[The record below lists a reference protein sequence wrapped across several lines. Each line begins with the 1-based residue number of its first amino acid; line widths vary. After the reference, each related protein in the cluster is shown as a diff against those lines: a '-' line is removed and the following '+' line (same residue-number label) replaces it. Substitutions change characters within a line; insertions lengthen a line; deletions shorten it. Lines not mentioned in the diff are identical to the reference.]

1 MRALDDSPAVAAA
14 REALADGPSRAWVV
28 GGTVRD
34 ALLGR
39 APIDDVDLAI
49 DGDAHRAAEAI
60 RRVTGG
66 PIFRLSDTFRSYRA
80 LAQDRSWT
88 IDITPLQGDTIEDD
102 LRNRD
107 FAINAIAVPVE
118 GGDPIDPT
126 GGLDDVRRGI
136 LRVLPGAYE
145 RDPLRPLRLVR
156 LATELDLVPDSDTER
171 RTRAAAP
178 RLTEA
183 APERVFA
190 ELRRL
195 MLADRVLDGLDL
207 ADSLGIVRAVIPE
220 LDELHGVEQSHF
232 HHADVHGHTLEVL
245 QELLGLERDIERV
258 FGDELAP
265 RIRAVMD
272 EPLADELTRG
282 QALRFA
288 ALLHD
293 IGKPHTRGVRDDG
306 RVTFIGHDA
315 VGEGVIAD
323 ITKRLRTSTALR
335 EFLGKITRH
344 HLALGFLVH
353 QMPLSR
359 ASVYRYLTK
368 TDPVSVET
376 TLLTCADRLAT
387 RGRNAEEA
395 IAKHLDLA
403 RGLMADALD
412 YREQGPPTPPVRG
425 DVLARELGI
434 DSGPQIGEL
443 VERLREAAFTGEATT
458 EDEALQLAR
467 RLRHN
472 SAR

>member
-1 MRALDDSPAVAAA
+1 MRALDESPAVAAV
-14 REALADGPSRAWVV
+14 REAIARGTSPAWIV

-39 APIDDVDLAI
+39 APIDDVDVAI
-49 DGDAHRAAEAI
+49 DGDAHAAAEDI

-66 PIFRLSDTFRSYRA
+66 PIFRLSDKFRSYRA
-80 LAQDRSWT
+80 IAPDRTWT
-88 IDITPLQGDTIEDD
+88 VDITPLQGATIEDD

-107 FAINAIAVPVE
+107 FAINAIAVPVA
-118 GGDPIDPT
+118 GGDPVDPT
-126 GGLDDVRRGI
+126 GGLEDVEKRV
-136 LRVLPGAYE
+136 LRVLPGAYD

-156 LATELDLVPDSDTER
+156 LAAELDLVPDPATEEE
-171 RTRAAAP
+171 TRAAAP

-183 APERVFA
+183 APERIFA

-195 MLADRVLDGLDL
+195 VLADRVLDGLDL

-220 LDELHGVEQSHF
+220 LDDLHGVEQSHF

-245 QELLGLERDIERV
+245 QELLGLEGDVERV
-258 FGDELAP
+258 FGDELGP
-265 RIRAVMD
+265 RIRAVLD

-293 IGKPHTRGVRDDG
+293 IGKPQTRGVRDDG

-315 VGEGVIAD
+315 VGQDVIAD
-323 ITKRLRTSTALR
+323 ITKRLRTSAALR

-344 HLALGFLVH
+344 HLAVGFLVH
-353 QMPLSR
+353 ERPLSR
-359 ASVYRYLTK
+359 SAVYRYLTK
-368 TDPVSVET
+368 TEPVSVET

-387 RGRNAEEA
+387 RGRNAEDA

-403 RGLMADALD
+403 RELMAEALD
-412 YREQGPPTPPVRG
+412 YREHGPPRPPVRG

-434 DSGPQIGEL
+434 DSGPEVGAL

-458 EDEALQLAR
+458 EEQALQLAR
-467 RLRHN
+467 RLRDN
-472 SAR
+472 PEP

>member
-14 REALADGPSRAWVV
+14 RAALADGPGQVWIV

-39 APIDDVDLAI
+39 EPVDDVDLAI
-49 DGDAHRAAEAI
+49 DGDAHAAAEAI

-80 LAQDRSWT
+80 IAPDRSWT
-88 IDITPLQGDTIEDD
+88 IDITPLQGTTIEDD
-102 LRNRD
+102 LGNRD
-107 FAINAIAVPVE
+107 FAINAIAIPLA

-126 GGLDDVRRGI
+126 GGLGDVDKRV

-156 LATELDLVPDSDTER
+156 LAAELDLVPDAATEEA
-171 RTRAAAP
+171 TRAAAP
-178 RLTEA
+178 AVGQA

-195 MLADRVLDGLDL
+195 VLADRVLDGLDL

-258 FGDELAP
+258 FDEDLGR
-265 RIRAVMD
+265 RIRAVLD
-272 EPLADELTRG
+272 EPLADDLTRG

-293 IGKPHTRGVRDDG
+293 IGKPQTRGVRPDG

-315 VGEGVIAD
+315 VGQDVIGG
-323 ITKRLRTSTALR
+323 ITARLRTSTALK

-344 HLALGFLVH
+344 HLAVGFLVH
-353 QMPLSR
+353 ERPLSR
-359 ASVYRYLTK
+359 AAVYRYLTK

-403 RGLMADALD
+403 RELMVEALD
-412 YREQGPPTPPVRG
+412 YREHGPPKPALRG

-434 DSGPQIGEL
+434 ESGPEVGEL
-443 VERLREAAFTGEATT
+443 LARLREAAFTGEATT
-458 EDEALQLAR
+458 PDEALQLAR
-467 RLRHN
+467 RLRDN
-472 SAR
+472 PER